1 MEKSVLFKT
10 LLAAS
15 LVLPTML
22 VSCKKD
28 DDNKASAKAKTI
40 PVEGVSLSTHDT
52 TLFKGEYFILNANIL
67 PDSASKKDVEWSSGD
82 DNIATVTSAG
92 KVIATEQ
99 GSTFIYV
106 TTVDGEFKDSCK
118 LSVINNIE
126 IKDQN
131 LLKLLVSNPD
141 INKDGDDGIS
151 RAEALSVATLEI
163 DDKGIE
169 SFDELGYFSNLEKL
183 VCNNNKFTSLDLT
196 NLSKLKTLHCE
207 NNQIVKLNVTKNIEL
222 EKLFCSNNKMDSLD
236 IRDNSNL
243 KTIFCGRQ
251 ANDTLK
257 LQLTIDQF
265 NDVWKTYGTD
275 EDNNNIAIVMNFF
288 EGASFHTDKLPNDLK
303 DGDSASFSLVKEGFS
318 FRLYGADGS
327 ELSFYDPSVFEQIV
341 WTSSNE
347 SVATVS
353 ANYENNGD
361 DNKSQIKVNAVSTGN
376 TIITGTVND
385 EYSIS
390 FNLEVK

>member
-151 RAEALSVATLEI
+151 RAEALSVTSLKIADE
-163 DDKGIE
+163 GIA
-169 SFDELGYFSNLEKL
+169 SFDELGYFANLENL
-183 VCNNNKFTSLDLT
+183 VCNSNQITSLDLT
-196 NLSKLKTLHCE
+196 NLSKLKTLLCD
-207 NNQIVKLNVTKNIEL
+207 NNQISKLDI
-222 EKLFCSNNKMDSLD
+222 SNNKELTTLTCDFNNLDTLD
-236 IRDNSNL
+236 IRNNDKLAS
-243 KTIFCGRQ
+243 IFCGDQ
-251 ANDTLK
+251 KNGTLK

-265 NDVWKTYGTD
+265 NTVWK
-275 EDNNNIAIVMNFF
+275 NNNSENKGVELVMNIF
-288 EGASFHTDKLPNDLK
+288 EGATFHSDKFQADLK
-303 DGDSASFSLVKEGFS
+303 DGDSTTYSLARLSFE
-318 FRLYGADGS
+318 FRLYGADGT

-353 ANYENNGD
+353 AQYKNEGESNTA
-361 DNKSQIKVNAVSTGN
+361 KMTVEAVSTGN

>member
-1 MEKSVLFKT
+1 MEKSILFKT
-10 LLAAS
+10 LVAAS

-28 DDNKASAKAKTI
+28 DDSKTSAKAKTI
-40 PVEGVSLSTHDT
+40 AVEGVTLSTHDT
-52 TLFKGEYFILNANIL
+52 TLFKGEYFFLNANIL
-67 PDSASKKDVEWSSGD
+67 PDSASKKDVEWSCGD
-82 DNIATVTSAG
+82 DNIATVTSEG

-99 GSTFIYV
+99 GTTFIYV

-126 IKDQN
+126 IKDPN
-131 LLKLLVSNPD
+131 LLKLLVGNPD

-151 RAEALSVATLEI
+151 RAEALGVTSLEI
-163 DDKGIE
+163 DDKGIA
-169 SFDELGYFSNLEKL
+169 SFDELGYFANLETL
-183 VCNNNKFTSLDLT
+183 ICNSNQITSLDLT
-196 NLSKLKTLHCE
+196 NLLKLKTLLCD
-207 NNQIVKLNVTKNIEL
+207 NNQISKLDI
-222 EKLFCSNNKMDSLD
+222 SNNKELTTLTCDFNNLDTLD
-236 IRDNSNL
+236 IRNNDKLAS
-243 KTIFCGRQ
+243 IFCGDQRKE
-251 ANDTLK
+251 TLK

-265 NDVWKTYGTD
+265 NTVWK
-275 EDNNNIAIVMNFF
+275 NNNAENKGVELVMNIF
-288 EGASFHTDKLPNDLK
+288 EGATFHSDKFQADLK
-303 DGDSASFSLVKEGFS
+303 DGDSTTYSLARINFS
-318 FRLYGADGS
+318 FRLYGADGT

-347 SVATVS
+347 SVATVT

-376 TIITGTVND
+376 TTITGTVND